1 MTGGAGSGGRGGAAG
16 SATGGAGATG
26 GRGGAAGG
34 SAGAAGGRGGAGGAA
49 AGATGTAGASGGV
62 AWLGTRILGTATT
75 DYLASMVLD
84 ASGNIFI
91 NGPTAAALYGQ
102 TAGSMND
109 MFALKLN
116 AAGAVQWAAQIAGD
130 GEDSGGDL
138 ALDGAGN
145 VYIAGSTYTSIDGR
159 AGAGGFDVVL
169 AKFDSTGARQWI
181 RQFGSAADDFGAGV
195 VTDAAGNVYVAG
207 TAGDAL
213 PGKTSAGRNDA
224 FLVKFDSAGTQQWAR
239 QFGAA
244 TSEYTTGA
252 AIDAAGNLFVAAY
265 VTDPD
270 NSPPDAP
277 EAGHVLLAKYD
288 GAGTSQWTRAISSD
302 GNDRSFGVAADG
314 AGNVYVVGDTS
325 GNFGGSG
332 NAGNND
338 AYVIKYDG
346 AGNRVWARQFGT
358 DELDTAEAVTTDG
371 AGNVYVGGGTFS
383 GGFVPTRPAVSGARS
398 SPSSTAPAPAPGSAR
413 RQ

>member
-1 MTGGAGSGGRGGAAG
+1 
-16 SATGGAGATG
+16 
-26 GRGGAAGG
+26 
-34 SAGAAGGRGGAGGAA
+34 
-49 AGATGTAGASGGV
+49 
-62 AWLGTRILGTATT
+62 
-75 DYLASMVLD
+75 
-84 ASGNIFI
+84 
-91 NGPTAAALYGQ
+91 
-102 TAGSMND
+102 MND

-145 VYIAGSTYTSIDGR
+145 IYVAGSTYTSIDGR
-159 AGAGGFDVVL
+159 VGAGGFDVVL

-181 RQFGSAADDFGAGV
+181 RQFGSAGNDYGKGV
-195 VTDAAGNVYVAG
+195 KTDAAGNVYVAG

-213 PGKTSAGRNDA
+213 PGNASAGHDDV
-224 FLVKFDSAGTQQWAR
+224 FLVKFDGAGTQQWAR

-252 AIDAAGNLFVAAY
+252 AIDAAGNLFVAAF

-277 EAGHVLLAKYD
+277 ESGHVLLAKYD
-288 GAGTSQWTRAISSD
+288 GAGTSQWTRAIASSD
-302 GNDRSFGVAADG
+302 GSDRSFGVAADG

-325 GNFGGSG
+325 GNFAGSG

-358 DELDTAEAVTTDG
+358 DGLDTAEAVTTDA

-383 GGFVPTRPAVSGARS
+383 GAFTNPTGGVWGAFIAKYDSAGTRAWISQAPMNAGHASALAVDPRGDVFVAGQSLNSVDGQ
-398 SPSSTAPAPAPGSAR
+398 PGLGGGDIFVMKFSADGVKY
-413 RQ
+413 